1 MGSVG
6 RGVGG
11 GPPWFSDYDPIKP
24 TEKIYRRAGPI
35 RRTLSDFQTIESS
48 PNRVPALAFR
58 SRLVTRV
65 IPGYFHETPLEIV
78 YYSVWER
85 ERDEECWFSGE
96 NRWATTCLSTD
107 FGLRGK
113 QSHVEGGGV
122 VVWSERTTRC
132 SEISWRTAAGFY
144 LRRGEWERDAGHAV
158 HCARIVLWTPRSF
171 LPSFRFFTSE
181 TFLRIYTRIVVQ
193 KRNRISW
200 IAKFRGDENKLWL
213 TMLQVVCCCC
223 SEYQSQIPSEVCFL
237 KHWDLHWAI
246 LTTGPRS
253 NPVTSWVV
261 HQTKNKNQEISIF
274 TLFIPRYVVF
284 THCITSSLF
293 FFSFSNVHSSRT
305 NTRLC
310 ICI

>member
-113 QSHVEGGGV
+113 ESHVEGGGV
-122 VVWSERTTRC
+122 VVWSEPTTRC

-144 LRRGEWERDAGHAV
+144 LRRGEWDRGERRG
-158 HCARIVLWTPRSF
+158 PRRALCSDRALNASF
-171 LPSFRFFTSE
+171 VPPFVSLFHEWNVFKN
-181 TFLRIYTRIVVQ
+181 IYAYCSSKKESYLV
-193 KRNRISW
+193 NREISW
-200 IAKFRGDENKLWL
+200 RRE
-213 TMLQVVCCCC
+213 
-223 SEYQSQIPSEVCFL
+223 
-237 KHWDLHWAI
+237 
-246 LTTGPRS
+246 
-253 NPVTSWVV
+253 
-261 HQTKNKNQEISIF
+261 
-274 TLFIPRYVVF
+274 
-284 THCITSSLF
+284 
-293 FFSFSNVHSSRT
+293 
-305 NTRLC
+305 
-310 ICI
+310 